1 MQRDLTLGTD
11 DVYPRQRALFDAY
24 VAYYTRRLKELYDR
38 RGEKWNRDFSSPE
51 AYERS
56 VEPNREHFRQ
66 TLGGWPWERGPLG
79 LEREPVA
86 ELPGFRVERVHY
98 TVFEEV
104 RTDALLLLPEGEGPF
119 PAVLCQ
125 VGVNGAPETILGFT
139 EISRDPDNA
148 YHQVGRRL
156 AGHGYA
162 VIGTRMVTGV
172 TPGVVRDQDHRAPH
186 LMSEVQREVREY
198 LLANYDKDVAKDFG
212 AGTRSRIYL
221 DRLCRMMGH
230 NLLGTEMFAL
240 SRAVDVLEALPE
252 VRSDRIGMYG
262 LSQGGMSAL
271 WLPALEKR
279 IIATVA
285 SASFN
290 ERYTKQVVSLPEQGP
305 FVLGSSE
312 DKFFDHMSEFADSDK
327 ASLIPPRAFCVESG
341 RDDGAVFWKTADA
354 AFAEIKAIYEK
365 LGLPEKCELVRHEG
379 GHELERVEDIA
390 DARVV
395 KFLDRW
401 LKT

>member
-1 MQRDLTLGTD
+1 MQEDLTLGVD

-24 VAYYTRRLKELYDR
+24 VDHYTRTLKRLYDA
-38 RGEKWNRDFSSPE
+38 RGQKWHRDFSSPE

-56 VEPNREHFRQ
+56 VEPNREHFRKS
-66 TLGGWPWERGPLG
+66 LGGWCWERVDPG
-79 LEREPVA
+79 LVREPVA
-86 ELPGFRVERVHY
+86 ELPGFRVERLSY
-98 TVFEEV
+98 TIFEEV
-104 RTDALLLLPEGEGPF
+104 RTDALLLVPEGRGPF

-139 EISRDPDNA
+139 EMSREADNA

-162 VIGTRMVTGV
+162 VLGTRMVTGV
-172 TPGVVRDQDHRAPH
+172 TPGVVRDADHRAPH
-186 LMSEVQREVREY
+186 LMTDVEKEVRDY
-198 LLANYDKDVAKDFG
+198 LLENYDKDVAKDFS

-240 SRAVDVLEALPE
+240 SRAVDVLVSLPE
-252 VRSDRIGMYG
+252 VRSERIGMYG

-279 IIATVA
+279 IVAAVA

-290 ERYTKQVVSLPEQGP
+290 ERFTKQVVQLPEQTP
-305 FVLGSSE
+305 FVLTSSE
-312 DKFFDHMSEFADSDK
+312 DKIFAHMEEFADSDK
-327 ASLIPPRAFCVESG
+327 ASLICPRAFCVESG
-341 RDDGAVFWKTADA
+341 RGDGSVFWKTADV
-354 AFAEIKAIYEK
+354 AFAEIKAIYER
-365 LGLPEKCELVRHEG
+365 LGIGEKCVMVRHEG
-379 GHELERVEDIA
+379 GHELERVENIA
-390 DARVV
+390 DARCVQ
-395 KFLDRW
+395 FLDRW
-401 LKT
+401 LKG